1 MKKFISIFILSLL
14 FIATKADTHYINSG
28 NYYYSPSSLT
38 INVNDTVVWLNIQGY
53 HNVNFISSSIS
64 GNSFNNPVSFI
75 SSPTVADTLH
85 EYVFTITGTYQYDCS
100 VGSHAASGMIGTII
114 VNQPVITSNTVYDI
128 ISNSADHT
136 ILEIAIDTCGLASTL
151 DGPGPFTV
159 FAPTDS
165 AFNALPAGT
174 ISSLLSNL
182 PALTDILKYHVVGDS
197 VMSSMLSNGQTV
209 TTLEGSDVTV
219 TISGGNVYIENAM
232 VTVADIVG
240 DNGVVHVIDAV
251 LLPPTPSNSV
261 YDIISNSA
269 DHTILEIAI
278 DTCGL
283 ASTLDGPGP
292 FTVFAPTDAAFNALP
307 AGTISSLLSNLP
319 ALTDILKYHVVGDSV
334 MSSMLSNGQTVT
346 TLEGSDVTVT
356 ISGGN
361 VYIENAMVTV
371 ADIVGD
377 NGVVHVIDAVLLP
390 PSPSNI
396 NEIKSDDKVI
406 YTVDILGKI
415 VVGEEKKNMILFDI
429 YESGKTIRRLVIN

>member
-1 MKKFISIFILSLL
+1 MKKFISIFILSLI

-159 FAPTDS
+159 FAPTD
-165 AFNALPAGT
+165 
-174 ISSLLSNL
+174 
-182 PALTDILKYHVVGDS
+182 
-197 VMSSMLSNGQTV
+197 
-209 TTLEGSDVTV
+209 
-219 TISGGNVYIENAM
+219 
-232 VTVADIVG
+232 
-240 DNGVVHVIDAV
+240 
-251 LLPPTPSNSV
+251 
-261 YDIISNSA
+261 
-269 DHTILEIAI
+269 
-278 DTCGL
+278 
-283 ASTLDGPGP
+283 
-292 FTVFAPTDAAFNALP
+292 AAFNALP

-334 MSSMLSNGQTVT
+334 MSSMLSNGQTCVW
-346 TLEGSDVTVT
+346 LSKRV
-356 ISGGN
+356 
-361 VYIENAMVTV
+361 
-371 ADIVGD
+371 
-377 NGVVHVIDAVLLP
+377 
-390 PSPSNI
+390 
-396 NEIKSDDKVI
+396 
-406 YTVDILGKI
+406 
-415 VVGEEKKNMILFDI
+415 
-429 YESGKTIRRLVIN
+429 RC

>member
-159 FAPTDS
+159 FAPTD
-165 AFNALPAGT
+165 
-174 ISSLLSNL
+174 
-182 PALTDILKYHVVGDS
+182 
-197 VMSSMLSNGQTV
+197 
-209 TTLEGSDVTV
+209 
-219 TISGGNVYIENAM
+219 
-232 VTVADIVG
+232 
-240 DNGVVHVIDAV
+240 
-251 LLPPTPSNSV
+251 
-261 YDIISNSA
+261 
-269 DHTILEIAI
+269 
-278 DTCGL
+278 
-283 ASTLDGPGP
+283 
-292 FTVFAPTDAAFNALP
+292 AAFNALP

-346 TLEGSDVTVT
+346 TLEGSNVTIT

-390 PSPSNI
+390 PTPSNI
-396 NEIKSDDKVI
+396 NELKSDDKII

-415 VVGEEKKNMILFDI
+415 VVGQDNKNMILFDI
-429 YESGKTIRRLVIN
+429 YESGKTIKRLVIN

>member
-1 MKKFISIFILSLL
+1 
-14 FIATKADTHYINSG
+14 
-28 NYYYSPSSLT
+28 
-38 INVNDTVVWLNIQGY
+38 
-53 HNVNFISSSIS
+53 
-64 GNSFNNPVSFI
+64 
-75 SSPTVADTLH
+75 
-85 EYVFTITGTYQYDCS
+85 
-100 VGSHAASGMIGTII
+100 
-114 VNQPVITSNTVYDI
+114 
-128 ISNSADHT
+128 
-136 ILEIAIDTCGLASTL
+136 
-151 DGPGPFTV
+151 
-159 FAPTDS
+159 
-165 AFNALPAGT
+165 
-174 ISSLLSNL
+174 
-182 PALTDILKYHVVGDS
+182 
-197 VMSSMLSNGQTV
+197 MSSMLSNGQTV
-209 TTLEGSDVTV
+209 TTLLGSDVTV
-219 TISGGNVYIENAM
+219 TISGGNVYINNAM

-283 ASTLDGPGP
+283 AGTLKGPGP

-307 AGTISSLLSNLP
+307 AGTITSLLSNLP

-356 ISGGN
+356 INGGN

-390 PSPSNI
+390 PTPSNI
-396 NEIKSDDKVI
+396 NELKSDDKVI

-415 VVGEEKKNMILFDI
+415 VVGQEKKNMILFDI

>member
-1 MKKFISIFILSLL
+1 MKKFISIFILSLI

-159 FAPTDS
+159 FAPTD
-165 AFNALPAGT
+165 
-174 ISSLLSNL
+174 
-182 PALTDILKYHVVGDS
+182 
-197 VMSSMLSNGQTV
+197 
-209 TTLEGSDVTV
+209 
-219 TISGGNVYIENAM
+219 
-232 VTVADIVG
+232 
-240 DNGVVHVIDAV
+240 
-251 LLPPTPSNSV
+251 
-261 YDIISNSA
+261 
-269 DHTILEIAI
+269 
-278 DTCGL
+278 
-283 ASTLDGPGP
+283 
-292 FTVFAPTDAAFNALP
+292 AAFNALP

-346 TLEGSDVTVT
+346 TLEGSNVTVT

-390 PSPSNI
+390 PTPSNI
-396 NEIKSDDKVI
+396 NELNSDDKVI

-415 VVGEEKKNMILFDI
+415 VVGQEKKNMILFDI